1 MQASSACGLQQKP
14 SMRTRRRRWPWVVLG
29 SIVLVAALLVIAQ
42 DQETVRVRSPLSVAD
57 PRFVDYVASLVGVPV
72 TEGDA
77 YQVLENGDA
86 IFPSMLDA
94 IDKAQRRISFE
105 SFIYSDG
112 EIATPFHGGADRGR
126 TTRRARAHRARLDR
140 VHGPADLYDQGAD
153 RRRHSGGLVQSAGV
167 VVDRGSELPDS
178 PQSPRRRWRRCV
190 HRRRRRGRS
199 LARQCTQHGG
209 VARHAVSRDR
219 SGGSC
224 HRGQLL
230 RELARVGRPRGAV
243 AGSARSRHARP
254 ARARWSSGAIRC
266 QA

>member
-1 MQASSACGLQQKP
+1 MTRTDVLRLDQRGPVAGPTIVPLLSMCKRPPSDFRPARRVACTEAVDAHSSAAVAVGRSRVRSC
-14 SMRTRRRRWPWVVLG
+14 
-29 SIVLVAALLVIAQ
+29 IVAALLVIAQ

-105 SFIYSDG
+105 SFIYADG
-112 EIATPFHGGADRGR
+112 EIASRFTSALIARRP
-126 TTRRARAHRARLDR
+126 TRRSRAIWCSTRSGD
-140 VHGPADLYDQGAD
+140 GPADLHDPGAD

-167 VVDRGSELPDS
+167 VVDRGSELPDP
-178 PQSPRRRWRRCV
+178 PQSPRRRRRRRV

-199 LARQCTQHGG
+199 LARQCTT
-209 VARHAVSRDR
+209 ARR
-219 SGGSC
+219 SG
-224 HRGQLL
+224 
-230 RELARVGRPRGAV
+230 AT
-243 AGSARSRHARP
+243 RSFA
-254 ARARWSSGAIRC
+254 
-266 QA
+266 